1 MDIMKAIQERR
12 SINFFETNKKI
23 PDDKIKELLEI
34 ANLAPSSFDMQPWK
48 VIVVRDQERKKVLRK
63 CAMDQA
69 KVEEASAVFIIIA
82 DPKGVEENRD
92 KVLDSWQKL
101 GYMKPDMRETYAGM
115 VQSLYGIEDSLTRKL
130 FATKNASL
138 FAMNLMLA
146 AKGVGLETHPMD
158 GFDEACIKKEFNI
171 PADKIIPMLI
181 AIGYL
186 RSGVTLLPRAFRRGI
201 DEFVRFEEY

>member
-48 VIVVRDQERKKVLRK
+48 VIVVRDPERKKVLRK

-138 FAMNLMLA
+138 FAMNHMLA

>member
-48 VIVVRDQERKKVLRK
+48 VIVVRDPERKKVLRK

>member
-34 ANLAPSSFDMQPWK
+34 ANLAPSSFNMQPWK
-48 VIVVRDQERKKVLRK
+48 VIVVRDPERKKVLRK

-82 DPKGVEENRD
+82 DPRGVEENRD

-130 FATKNASL
+130 FATKNAAL

-146 AKGVGLETHPMD
+146 ARGLGLETHAMD
-158 GFDEACIKKEFNI
+158 GFDETCIKKEFNI
-171 PADKIIPMLI
+171 PVDKIIPMLI
-181 AIGYL
+181 AVGYL

-201 DEFVRFEEY
+201 DEFVRYENY